1 MSIIYLLEIHRDDKS
16 VSSLSNEQV
25 SKLVSSLTK
34 LPGLSGLL
42 MFIQAEGGH
51 DPVLKDENPPLL
63 VFQALFNDKESLHKA
78 LSSSEFEDPRE
89 QLLALSANGIRVLQ
103 EAMLFEPYLSSATEN
118 GLADLSYLVNY
129 QRPAENETEFLQ
141 YYRAHHPAI
150 LKEFP
155 DIRRVELGTPID
167 WKSAAGIER
176 ADRMLYCE
184 VSFDNIE
191 KLNVALDSEKRKE
204 LRKDYDCFPPF
215 SGEVTHFPMHRKVI
229 I

>member
-1 MSIIYLLEIHRDDKS
+1 MTIIYSLEIHGENNDKGC
-16 VSSLSNEQV
+16 LTNEHLQR
-25 SKLVSSLTK
+25 LEASLTK

-42 MFIQAEGGH
+42 MFTQAEGGH
-51 DPVLKDENPPLL
+51 DPILKDENPPLL
-63 VFQALFNDKESLHKA
+63 VFQSLFNDKESLHKA
-78 LSSSEFEDPRE
+78 LSSSEFEDFRE
-89 QLLALSANGIRVLQ
+89 QLLALSANGIQVLQ
-103 EAMLFEPYLSSATEN
+103 EAMLFEPYLSSGTES

-129 QRPAENETEFLQ
+129 QRPAENESEFLQ
-141 YYRAHHPAI
+141 YYRDHHPAI

-167 WKSAAGIER
+167 WTAAAGIER

-191 KLNVALDSEKRKE
+191 KLNVALGSEKRKE

-229 I
+229 L